1 MVLVLLTFNDSLFT
15 MSHSFT
21 LANSLLIPSA
31 NLCLL
36 NAFVVVNKV
45 VSSAYIIHLNTLL
58 ENTISFMYNVNK
70 SGPNIDP
77 CGTPVNISA
86 LSDKILSY

>member
-1 MVLVLLTFNDSLFT
+1 M
-15 MSHSFT
+15 
-21 LANSLLIPSA
+21 
-31 NLCLL
+31 
-36 NAFVVVNKV
+36 VNKV
-45 VSSAYIIHLNTLL
+45 VSSAYIINLNTLL

-70 SGPNIDP
+70 TGPNIDP